1 MNFEQKMKSVAR
13 KLLSKFGNI
22 KNCILYHYDK
32 TTKAITEYRGIGVK
46 LNYDSE
52 AIGSNS
58 NIIKAGDAKVICQ
71 FDVMPVENTDV
82 IEIEGEKF
90 NVVNSGD
97 TSPSNITKIIFTCQV
112 RRGANG

>member
-1 MNFEQKMKSVAR
+1 MNYLKMKQLATN
-13 KLLSKFGNI
+13 LLKKFGNTQS
-22 KNCILYHYDK
+22 CILYH
-32 TTKAITEYRGIGVK
+32 TENKAVTAYNGICVK

-82 IEIEGEKF
+82 IEIQGEKF
-90 NVVNSGD
+90 NIISSGD
-97 TSPSNITKIIFTCQV
+97 TSPDNNIKILYTLQV
-112 RRGANG
+112 RRANG

>member
-1 MNFEQKMKSVAR
+1 MNYEKLKNNVAK
-13 KLLSKFGNI
+13 KLLTKFGNT
-22 KNCILYHYDK
+22 KTCILYH
-32 TTKAITEYRGIGVK
+32 TQNRQVVTYRGIGVK

-71 FDVMPVENTDV
+71 FPVMPTENVDV

-90 NVVNSGD
+90 NVIHSGD
-97 TSPSNITKIIFTCQV
+97 TSPDNVTKIIYTCQV
-112 RRGANG
+112 RRGGNG

>member
-1 MNFEQKMKSVAR
+1 MNFEQNMKNVAK
-13 KLLSKFGNI
+13 KLLSKFGNT
-22 KNCILYHYDK
+22 KSCTLYHSEGK
-32 TTKAITEYRGIGVK
+32 TVTQYKGIGVK

-52 AIGSNS
+52 AIGMNS

-90 NVVNSGD
+90 NVVHSGD
-97 TSPSNITKIIFTCQV
+97 TSPSNTTKILFTCQV
-112 RRGANG
+112 RRANG